1 MALQAYLKIDGIA
14 TTGNLNGIELES
26 FSWGVSNAL
35 DIGSQSSGAGA
46 GKVTFSDF
54 NFTAK
59 VGTHSPMLFEKC
71 VEGYFIQTAML
82 SITGAPSQIWIK
94 FGDVVI
100 SSYQLGDSSTQKSRV
115 ADNFKTSSSADVP
128 QESVSLN
135 FAKIEYNFGGT
146 VGTGGVGG
154 TKGSIG

>member
-26 FSWGVSNAL
+26 FSWGVSNA

-46 GKVTFSDF
+46 GKVAFSDF

-59 VGTHSPMLFEKC
+59 LGNHSPMLFEKC
-71 VEGYFIQTAML
+71 VEGYHIQTAML

-94 FGDVVI
+94 FGDVLI
-100 SSYQLGDSSTQKSRV
+100 SSYQLGDSSMQKVRDATS
-115 ADNFKTSSSADVP
+115 FKTSASADVP

-146 VGTGGVGG
+146 IGTGGVGG
-154 TKGSIG
+154 TKGSLG